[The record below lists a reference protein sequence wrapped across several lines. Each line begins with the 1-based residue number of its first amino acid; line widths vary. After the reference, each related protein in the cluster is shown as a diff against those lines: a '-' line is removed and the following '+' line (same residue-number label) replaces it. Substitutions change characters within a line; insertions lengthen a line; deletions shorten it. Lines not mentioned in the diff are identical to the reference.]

1 MTINP
6 TRLFKDPSKL
16 TPYEERLLALRDK
29 GLTFKQISE
38 ALGGTSSPASVTA
51 RFKIIREK
59 MEIMEYEKGSR
70 KSA

>member
-1 MTINP
+1 MTIYP

-16 TPYEERLLALRDK
+16 TPYEERLLALRSK

-38 ALGGTSSPASVTA
+38 ALGGTSSTSSVTA
-51 RFKIIREK
+51 RFKIVREK
-59 MEIMEYEKGSR
+59 MEIMEYERSR

>member
-1 MTINP
+1 MTIHP

-16 TPYEERLLALRDK
+16 TPYEEKLLALREK

-38 ALGGTSSPASVTA
+38 ALGGTSSTASVTA

-59 MEIMEYEKGSR
+59 MEIMEYERSR

>member
-1 MTINP
+1 MTIHP

-16 TPYEERLLALRDK
+16 TPYEEKLLALRSK

-38 ALGGTSSPASVTA
+38 ALGGTSSTSSVTA

-59 MEIMEYEKGSR
+59 MEIMEYERSR